1 MGLSGACG
9 AAGLAPRR
17 RGTTLKKVPSRK
29 PMTAGDAS
37 PRTLSIDIGGTG
49 IKAMV
54 VSSQGKPLS
63 ERQRVETPF
72 PATPRAVVAV
82 IRTMVPDPSAYDRIS
97 VGFPGVVIHGVVRT
111 APNLDATWSGFD
123 LEGAISKFTRKPTRV
138 LNDAG
143 VQGYGAIRR
152 KGVEV
157 CVTLGTG
164 FGFSLFIEGRYV
176 PNIELGHHPFRKGKT
191 YEDLLGRK
199 GLARLGRKRWNRVLA
214 HAIKR
219 LERTFNYDT
228 LYIGGGNSAKVDL
241 DLPRSVKRV
250 ENTAGL
256 LGGVKL
262 WEPG

>member
-1 MGLSGACG
+1 M
-9 AAGLAPRR
+9 AAAD
-17 RGTTLKKVPSRK
+17 SR
-29 PMTAGDAS
+29 
-37 PRTLSIDIGGTG
+37 PRTLAIDIGGTG
-49 IKAMV
+49 IKSMV
-54 VSSQGKPLS
+54 VSSKGKPVS
-63 ERQRVETPF
+63 ERQRVDTPQ
-72 PATPRAVVAV
+72 PGTPSAVVAV
-82 IRTMVPDPSAYDRIS
+82 IRTMVPDPRAYERIS
-97 VGFPGVVIHGVVRT
+97 VGFPGVVIQGVVRT
-111 APNLDATWSGFD
+111 APNLDPTWSGFD
-123 LEGAISKFTRKPTRV
+123 LEGALRKFTGKPTRV

-191 YEDLLGRK
+191 YEDLLGK
-199 GLARLGRKRWNRVLA
+199 DGLARLGPKRWNRMLA

-228 LYIGGGNSAKVDL
+228 LYIGGGNSASVDL
-241 DLPRSVKRV
+241 DLPRNVKRV
-250 ENTAGL
+250 DNSAGL